1 MASGYLLKRTRYAT
15 FSGKFIHLWCIKTGK
30 WYEHCAL
37 KLILLRRS
45 FPGCSSSFWYD
56 NFVCVILSFM
66 LFRSQ
71 QRNSKHGIFNI
82 RIFVQISVCPVNLSR
97 KRFARFPVLLRIDLY
112 ICETFHLKKQI
123 GFWYWLLQAG
133 TFTRTIDICHH
144 KQHVNLLTRRSGE
157 PFVLKSYYTR

>member
-1 MASGYLLKRTRYAT
+1 MPTSAFHLRVLSLVYNGSYDISQHQLLASGYLLKRTRYAT

-30 WYEHCAL
+30 WYRHCAL

-66 LFRSQ
+66 LFWSQ

-97 KRFARFPVLLRIDLY
+97 KRFARRSVFQ
-112 ICETFHLKKQI
+112 C
-123 GFWYWLLQAG
+123 FWE
-133 TFTRTIDICHH
+133 
-144 KQHVNLLTRRSGE
+144 LTCIYVKRSI
-157 PFVLKSYYTR
+157 LKSK